1 MAVVAYPIRLV
12 LVAFALTIIMALI
25 VCITY

>member
-1 MAVVAYPIRLV
+1 MAVVACPNRLV

-25 VCITY
+25 VCIMY